1 VTDAAERRVSHER
14 RALVLT
20 VFLTALAGILYELL
34 LGTVSTLLLGDSI
47 LEWSLTI
54 GVFLSAM
61 GLGSFL
67 SRWVKRRLVGT
78 LVVVQIG
85 LAILGGLSPLLLFW
99 VYALAERSF
108 RGVLV
113 LVLVTLGTGIG
124 LEIPVLTRLLRER
137 GTLARALS
145 AALAI
150 DYAGALLASLAF
162 PLLLYPTLGL
172 VRTAMFAGL
181 VNLAAGVVLLF
192 AGSSERAG
200 RRALG
205 GALAGTAVVLTLGL
219 AGASRLE
226 RAVDRHLYDD
236 TLVWQ
241 VTSPY
246 QRIAVTMDAGTRD
259 LRLFI
264 NRHLQFSSR
273 DEARYH
279 EALVHPALAAAGEPA
294 SVLVL
299 GGGDGL
305 ATREILEHE
314 RVRSVVVVDLDPA
327 MTSLAQSYGPLSRL
341 NRGALSDPRVRVV
354 NADAMQWLWHAER
367 GTRFGAIVIDLPDP
381 STPGLARL
389 YTRELYRLAAR
400 RLTPGGVVVTQA
412 TSPYYTRGSFWCIER
427 SMAAAGLATRPYHIS
442 VPSFGEWGFVLGG
455 ATLPRE
461 LPRPTVRTSY
471 LEGAAWAAL
480 FAFPPDMRAPAP
492 GRPSTVTDPAL
503 LALYTTETRRE
514 P

>member
-1 VTDAAERRVSHER
+1 MTAVAESVVLRERRVI
-14 RALVLT
+14 VVT

-67 SRWVKRRLVGT
+67 SRWVKQRLVGT
-78 LVVVQIG
+78 LVAVQVG
-85 LAILGGLSPLLLFW
+85 LAVLGGLSPLLLFW
-99 VYALAERSF
+99 AYALAERSF
-108 RGVLV
+108 RGALV

-124 LEIPVLTRLLRER
+124 LEIPLLTRLLRQR

-162 PLLLYPTLGL
+162 PLVLYPTLGL
-172 VRTAMFAGL
+172 LRTAMLAGF
-181 VNLAAGVVLLF
+181 VNLAAGAALL
-192 AGSSERAG
+192 AGCAREPSR

-205 GALAGTAVVLTLGL
+205 ASLAGVAVLLALGL
-219 AGASRLE
+219 AGAARLE
-226 RAVDRHLYDD
+226 RAVDRRLYDEP
-236 TLVWQ
+236 LVWA

-246 QRIAVTMDAGTRD
+246 QRIAITMDSAPRD
-259 LRLFI
+259 MRLFI

-273 DEARYH
+273 DEERYH
-279 EALVHPALAAAGEPA
+279 EALVHPALAAAGEPE

-327 MTSLAQSYGPLSRL
+327 MTSLARTYAPLAAL
-341 NRGALSDPRVRVV
+341 NRRSFSDPRVRIV
-354 NADAMQWLWHAER
+354 NADAMQWLWHAEP
-367 GTRFGAIVIDLPDP
+367 GARFGAIVIDLPDP

-400 RLTPGGVVVTQA
+400 RLAPGGVLVTQA
-412 TSPYYTRGSFWCIER
+412 TSPYYTRSSFWCIER
-427 SMAAAGLATRPYHIS
+427 SVAAAGLATRPYHIS
-442 VPSFGEWGFVLGG
+442 VPSFGEWGFVLG
-455 ATLPRE
+455 AQVLPRE
-461 LPRPTVRTSY
+461 LPRPTVQTSY
-471 LEGAAWAAL
+471 LEGSAWAAL
-480 FAFPPDMRAPAP
+480 FSFPPDMRAADV
-492 GRPSTVTDPAL
+492 GPSTVTNPAL
-503 LALYTTETRRE
+503 LALYTSETRRE